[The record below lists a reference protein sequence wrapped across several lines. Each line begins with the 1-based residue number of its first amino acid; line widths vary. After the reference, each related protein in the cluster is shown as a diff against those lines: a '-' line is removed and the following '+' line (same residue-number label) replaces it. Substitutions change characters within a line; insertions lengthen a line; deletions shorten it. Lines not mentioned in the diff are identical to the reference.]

1 MQVCYYTKFSDYLIK
16 QKQSDKER
24 LDAIDQLIEM
34 TILKQLDAVTNNDP
48 SISEY
53 QFEDGQVKIRT
64 AYRTSSDFKNALASL
79 ESIRQIYVNR
89 LKGRVMNLVDY
100 NVARR

>member
-64 AYRTSSDFKNALASL
+64 AYRTSSDFKNALDSL

-89 LKGRVMNLVDY
+89 LKGRVMSLVDY
-100 NVARR
+100 NVLRR

>member
-34 TILKQLDAVTNNDP
+34 TILKQLDVVTNNDP

>member
-1 MQVCYYTKFSDYLIK
+1 MQVCYYTKFSEYLIK
-16 QKQSDKER
+16 QKQTDKDR

-64 AYRTSSDFKNALASL
+64 AYRTSNDFKTALSSL
-79 ESIRQIYVNR
+79 ESIRQVYINR
-89 LKGRVMNLVDY
+89 LKGRVMSLVDY
-100 NVARR
+100 NVLRR

>member
-16 QKQSDKER
+16 QKQSDKDR

-79 ESIRQIYVNR
+79 ETIRQIYVNR

>member
-16 QKQSDKER
+16 QKQSDKDR

>member
-64 AYRTSSDFKNALASL
+64 AYRTSSDFKTALDSL
-79 ESIRQIYVNR
+79 EMIRQVYVNR

>member
-16 QKQSDKER
+16 ERKTNEER
-24 LDAIDQLIEM
+24 LKAIDELIEM
-34 TILKQLDAVTNNDP
+34 TIIKQLDAVTNNDS

-64 AYRTSSDFKNALASL
+64 SYRSSSDFKNALNNL
-79 ESIRQIYVNR
+79 ESIKQLYLNR
-89 LKGRVMNLVDY
+89 LKGRVITLVDV
-100 NVARR
+100 NVVNR

>member
-1 MQVCYYTKFSDYLIK
+1 MHVCYYTKFSDYLIK

-64 AYRTSSDFKNALASL
+64 A
-79 ESIRQIYVNR
+79 
-89 LKGRVMNLVDY
+89 
-100 NVARR
+100 

>member
-1 MQVCYYTKFSDYLIK
+1 MQVCYYTKFSEYLIK

-34 TILKQLDAVTNNDP
+34 TILKQLDVVTNNDP

-64 AYRTSSDFKNALASL
+64 AYRTSNDFKIALSSL

-89 LKGRVMNLVDY
+89 LKGRVMSLVDY
-100 NVARR
+100 NVLRR

>member
-24 LDAIDQLIEM
+24 VDAIDQLIEM

-79 ESIRQIYVNR
+79 ETIRQIYVNR

>member
-24 LDAIDQLIEM
+24 LDAIDKLIEM

>member
-24 LDAIDQLIEM
+24 VDAIDQLIEM

>member
-1 MQVCYYTKFSDYLIK
+1 MQVCYYTKFSEYLIK

-64 AYRTSSDFKNALASL
+64 AYRTSNDFKIALASL
-79 ESIRQIYVNR
+79 ETIRQIYVNR

>member
-24 LDAIDQLIEM
+24 VDAIDQLIEM

-64 AYRTSSDFKNALASL
+64 AYRTSSDFKSALASL
-79 ESIRQIYVNR
+79 ETIRQIYVNR

>member
-1 MQVCYYTKFSDYLIK
+1 MQVCYYTKFSEYLIK

-89 LKGRVMNLVDY
+89 LKGRVMSLVDY
-100 NVARR
+100 NVLRR

>member
-79 ESIRQIYVNR
+79 ETIRQIYVNR

>member
-89 LKGRVMNLVDY
+89 LKGRVMSLVDY
-100 NVARR
+100 NVLRR